1 MDKAGKPCTTFDCI
15 FNLEV
20 LKQAMADK
28 RLKVFL
34 IELALG
40 WVQVRFLLSSSSSS
54 KYFHSL

>member
-20 LKQAMADK
+20 LKQAMAEK

-40 WVQVRFLLSSSSSS
+40 WVQVRFLLSSSS